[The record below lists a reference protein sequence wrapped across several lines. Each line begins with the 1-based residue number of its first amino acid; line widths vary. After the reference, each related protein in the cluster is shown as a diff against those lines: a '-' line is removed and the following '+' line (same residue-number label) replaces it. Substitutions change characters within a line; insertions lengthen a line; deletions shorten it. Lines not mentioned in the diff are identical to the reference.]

1 MASNRSN
8 QYRCAVGGEWKDIS
22 EFSRSQQRR
31 ARNNNRENSGMICMA
46 HSQPSRAEIA
56 CTVCCRTRP
65 IDQYSN
71 NERKSEN
78 PRCQQCVAWDTDQ
91 EHGVTP
97 IPLATGHVSIEEAA
111 LKRYHEP
118 VSCSEF
124 FAHEIP
130 AAPIT
135 GPEALG
141 LQSSES
147 TNRAYAQVIG
157 NSARVTTASET
168 SSVVNETMSVTSS
181 RATTAFP
188 PHLKVRMERMT
199 LGGNSAS
206 EESRKAVT
214 SNQNVKMLPPHLR
227 KPKPNPEQSSEVG
240 TADSVSTATT
250 FRKEKEKEETAAS
263 NKISYNAWDPKG
275 VQHRATKDFTVA
287 SSSASAA
294 STSEE
299 AESQGRS
306 NSKWPKASE
315 YRISRAELQDQN
327 QLVGRPAQS
336 GDDDKERRKNYK

>member
-31 ARNNNRENSGMICMA
+31 ARNNNRESSGMVCLA
-46 HSQPSRAEIA
+46 HSQPSRAEVT

-65 IDQYSN
+65 IEQYSN

-97 IPLATGHVSIEEAA
+97 IPLATGHVSIEEDA
-111 LKRYHEP
+111 LEKYREP

-124 FAHEIP
+124 FKHEIP
-130 AAPIT
+130 EAPIT

-157 NSARVTTASET
+157 NSATARVTTTSET

-181 RATTAFP
+181 RATTTFP
-188 PHLKVRMERMT
+188 PHLKARLEKMR

-206 EESRKAVT
+206 EESSKAVT
-214 SNQNVKMLPPHLR
+214 SNQSVNMLPPHLH
-227 KPKPNPEQSSEVG
+227 KPKPKPEPEPEQSSEVG

-250 FRKEKEKEETAAS
+250 LRKEKETAAS
-263 NKISYNAWDPKG
+263 NKTTYNAWDPKG
-275 VQHRATKDFTVA
+275 VQHRVTKDFTVA

-294 STSEE
+294 STSGET
-299 AESQGRS
+299 ESQGRG

-315 YRISRAELQDQN
+315 ASDQKLEIELID
-327 QLVGRPAQS
+327 
-336 GDDDKERRKNYK
+336 